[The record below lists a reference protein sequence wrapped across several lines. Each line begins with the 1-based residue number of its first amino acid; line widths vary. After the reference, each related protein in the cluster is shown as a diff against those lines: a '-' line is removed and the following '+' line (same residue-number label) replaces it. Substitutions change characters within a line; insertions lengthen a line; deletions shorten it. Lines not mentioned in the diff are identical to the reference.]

1 MTSLPL
7 HPASPGASTRRPLA
21 PRDAAA
27 HAAAP
32 PSGREAEAPSCL
44 APGAVLSLRGAAGR
58 VLKVLSGRVWLTE
71 PNDPDDHVLHA
82 GQSHRL
88 RSAGAV
94 VIENDGAEP
103 VRWRLD

>member
-7 HPASPGASTRRPLA
+7 HPDSARASTCRPLSLRDASPGAAA
-21 PRDAAA
+21 PR
-27 HAAAP
+27 
-32 PSGREAEAPSCL
+32 SGRDSGPPLSL

-58 VLKVLSGRVWLTE
+58 VLHLLSGRVWLTE

-88 RSAGAV
+88 RSSGAV
-94 VIENDGAEP
+94 VVENDGTEP